1 MIDKET
7 LIEIRKRME
16 ECNHIDFNDD
26 LYDYDKNLNYFQRKL
41 VYSFIK
47 CGFYRWDELA
57 KVFDIPMQAT
67 IADKL
72 PKSLCEL
79 NSILG
84 IKILKNE

>member
-7 LIEIRKRME
+7 LIKIRKKME
-16 ECNHIDFNDD
+16 EYNHIDFNDY
-26 LYDYDKNLNYFQRKL
+26 LYDYGKNLNYFQRKL

-47 CGFYRWDELA
+47 CGFCRWDKLA
-57 KVFDIPMQAT
+57 KVFDTTQAT

-79 NSILG
+79 DSILE